1 MVLSNSTTIVYTI
14 LWFLTFLERPPVEIN
29 LHYFVLTGHHDTNLR
44 NYTIVCVCLSLHPL
58 GWAHSLWR
66 FLGPQLGLLLRY
78 DKNKVHLLTITI
90 YMAYKQTMAIFWL
103 KITNFDILDTTFST
117 VHQWGQYGHFFFN
130 FFFYVRP
137 LHFDTLRFI

>member
-1 MVLSNSTTIVYTI
+1 MQISVQIG
-14 LWFLTFLERPPVEIN
+14 
-29 LHYFVLTGHHDTNLR
+29 LHWNWPTGTELG
-44 NYTIVCVCLSLHPL
+44 IKKQCVCISLHPL

-117 VHQWGQYGHFFFN
+117 VHQ
-130 FFFYVRP
+130 
-137 LHFDTLRFI
+137 